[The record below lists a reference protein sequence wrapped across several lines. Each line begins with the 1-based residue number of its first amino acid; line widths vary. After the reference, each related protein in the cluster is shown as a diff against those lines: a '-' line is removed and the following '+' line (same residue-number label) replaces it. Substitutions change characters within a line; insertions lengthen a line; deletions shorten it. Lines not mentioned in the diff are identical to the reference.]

1 MGGAIASTLSRAG
14 FELTLWNRHEA
25 KAKALAA
32 ELGATPAL
40 TPAAATKAS
49 EVVLT
54 SLADDAAVRAVYLA
68 AEGIVSGV
76 SAGAIVIDTSTVDP
90 ETTRVIGAAV
100 DETGASF
107 VDCPVSGSV
116 QSVEAGTLTIM
127 AGGEREVISRAE
139 PVLDALSS
147 RLVHT
152 GPRGTGAATKLAV
165 NALVHGLNIALCE
178 ALVLAERAGI
188 DRLTAY
194 EVFASGAAGA
204 PFVQYKR
211 QAFETPEK
219 TPIGFTIDL
228 VEKDLELITG
238 LAARVGAPMD
248 QARLGLDLV
257 KRAVAAGFGDNDL
270 SAIAQYLRTT

>member
-1 MGGAIASTLSRAG
+1 MGGAMASTLSRAG
-14 FELTLWNRHEA
+14 FELRLWNRDEA

-32 ELGATPAL
+32 KLDATPAL
-40 TPAAATKAS
+40 TPAAATEGS
-49 EVVLT
+49 DVVLS
-54 SLADDAAVRAVYLA
+54 SLADDAAARAVYLE
-68 AEGIVSGV
+68 AEGIVSGL
-76 SAGAIVIDTSTVDP
+76 SAAAIVIDTSTVDP

-116 QSVEAGTLTIM
+116 SSVEAGNLTIM
-127 AGGEREVISRAE
+127 AGGEREVISRAG

-147 RLVHT
+147 RVVHT
-152 GPRGTGAATKLAV
+152 GPRGTGSATKLAV

-194 EVFASGAAGA
+194 EVFASGAGGA

-211 QAFETPEK
+211 QAFETPEE

-228 VEKDLELITG
+228 VEKDLELITA

-257 KRAVAAGFGDNDL
+257 KRAIAAGFGDNDL
-270 SAIAQYLRTT
+270 SAIAQYLRSA